1 MSGHEGARL
10 THSHERQFH
19 FALQSLTLWREITH
33 DMFRLWYLA
42 ETDLLSV
49 ATPYALRNTGQG
61 LQRVQPSP
69 RTYKAMQEIL
79 QCTQQQVRRWIG
91 SSMIHMGDHNV
102 PNALM
107 FIDKYTQISRILN
120 PILSCLETLAKL
132 HADDDGVRALID
144 SGYGGMKKVR
154 REILCDFF
162 RSAFD
167 GSGADN
173 NYDAGSCIDGR
184 LTSAWNWCSQLPTKP
199 FFALFKLT
207 GFTSF
212 DGAFHES

>member
-132 HADDDGVRALID
+132 HAKIRPLPKEP
-144 SGYGGMKKVR
+144 SKV
-154 REILCDFF
+154 
-162 RSAFD
+162 
-167 GSGADN
+167 
-173 NYDAGSCIDGR
+173 
-184 LTSAWNWCSQLPTKP
+184 
-199 FFALFKLT
+199 
-207 GFTSF
+207 
-212 DGAFHES
+212 